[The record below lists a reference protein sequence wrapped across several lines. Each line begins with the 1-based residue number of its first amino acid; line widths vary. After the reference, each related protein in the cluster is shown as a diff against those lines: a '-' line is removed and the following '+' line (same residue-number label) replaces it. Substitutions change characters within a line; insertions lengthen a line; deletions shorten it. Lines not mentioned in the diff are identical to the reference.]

1 MILSY
6 EAFIRPQNALGV
18 QTFAEHTDFW
28 CSVIATTEQE
38 ANDAIAA
45 FKALRGDRRAILR
58 RQQHAT
64 REVDFMTDRVSWRAS
79 VRFVRFDNWTGDME
93 PVRQITEPL
102 LHGFSKEEPAP

>member
-6 EAFIRPQNALGV
+6 EAIIRPQNALGV

-28 CSVIATTEQE
+28 CSVLATTEQE

-58 RQQHAT
+58 RQRHAT
-64 REVDFMTDRVSWRAS
+64 REVDFSADRVMWGAS
-79 VRFVRFDNWTGDME
+79 VRFVRFDNWAGDME
-93 PVRQITEPL
+93 GV
-102 LHGFSKEEPAP
+102 S